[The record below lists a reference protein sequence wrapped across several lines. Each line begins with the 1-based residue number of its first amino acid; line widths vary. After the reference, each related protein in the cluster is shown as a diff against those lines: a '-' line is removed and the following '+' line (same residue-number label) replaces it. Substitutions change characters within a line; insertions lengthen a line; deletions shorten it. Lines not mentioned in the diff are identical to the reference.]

1 MEREDED
8 ATQERRRLFRRALS
22 SLLGSIE
29 AAAAA
34 RTCRAFVLTFGFYD
48 YFLEMVAHEHH
59 DDNDEEKMTPFLV
72 AAKYG
77 IVELVEEIQSRIPS
91 AIYNPNLRKRNV
103 LLIIRR
109 TQCCTWRQNSLLAR
123 TVSLEREDEDDDNE
137 ETKSDNQDSKE
148 NQIFKL
154 EILAGNARK
163 VSAVRFERINGEDE
177 MLEAKEVTHFVP
189 KIVKRKWN
197 NGEDSDDADYDGD
210 AFAKRPQHEI
220 SSDYIDDQENS
231 DRD

>member
-1 MEREDED
+1 
-8 ATQERRRLFRRALS
+8 
-22 SLLGSIE
+22 
-29 AAAAA
+29 
-34 RTCRAFVLTFGFYD
+34 
-48 YFLEMVAHEHH
+48 MVAHEHH
-59 DDNDEEKMTPFLV
+59 DDDDEEKMTPFLV
-72 AAKYG
+72 AEKYG

-103 LLIIRR
+103 LLLRNQKFGRTWCWQQIIRR

-123 TVSLEREDEDDDNE
+123 TVSLKREDEDDDNE

-148 NQIFKL
+148 KNQIFKL

-163 VSAVRFERINGEDE
+163 VSAFRFERINGEDE

-210 AFAKRPQHEI
+210 AFATRPQHEI
-220 SSDYIDDQENS
+220 SSEYIDDQENS